1 MKTINDERNAEILFM
16 ANAGVPQKHI
26 AAHFHLSH
34 ATVRNII
41 WRGRSGD
48 AELKKPKVP
57 LTATYRPGARPR
69 LRKASS
75 GLWECS
81 DGVVERAARSPQ
93 GAYQRWLTAAIK
105 EAQEMALEAQ

>member
-16 ANAGVPQKHI
+16 GNAGIPHKHI
-26 AAHFHLSH
+26 AAHFGLSMS
-34 ATVRNII
+34 TVRNII

-48 AELKKPKVP
+48 AGLKKTKVP

-81 DGVVERAARSPQ
+81 DGVVERAGRTFQ
-93 GAYQRWLTAAIK
+93 GAYQRWLTAAIA
-105 EAQEMALEAQ
+105 EAQDQLQAEA